1 MNLEP
6 GLNDNL
12 YELLPVG
19 ASQGRKALL
28 ISKKRV
34 LIGRS
39 QTCDIK
45 ILHNEVT
52 AIHAVLEAFG
62 GKFKIFDMNSTNG
75 TYVNGERV
83 VSSSCQLGDTL
94 KFGPLEF
101 KLQKYEED
109 DVAPP
114 PLDMLKPGAM
124 PPRMKSPSH
133 VSLPSKSHPNEE
145 EKESAQEEAPQ
156 TPPSMPE
163 KPVVEDGMPEVVYP
177 LASDPRAEFSE
188 YIFEDADTI
197 FPIFR
202 YSVQNSAVEIIILFK
217 DRIHSV
223 DYLPEKDG
231 VYKLVGRTPSS
242 TEVEYAYLGEKDKID
257 FVEVKGGEAF
267 VHPLAD
273 YEILSLSD
281 QKSPSGTIHL
291 NNDDIVRL
299 KKGDLQIFVRSTQ
312 APPKVKPAPI
322 LRRDGDLKKYLF
334 LMFFL
339 CVGFLSAMSMFQV
352 DEELEDEKVPER
364 LATILYQKKP
374 VVSKK
379 PPIDKTKEAPKEVVQ
394 KSPEQKVEPKPEKKK
409 PAKEK
414 QDSQKAVVKAGSQ
427 SAKDDAPAKQAAPNK
442 APERNKQDTVRAQ
455 QQRQNQKQASAPTAS
470 EAKAPAKSAA
480 KGNVD
485 TYQSTNFKSTVS
497 SVLSRGGATRNT
509 KASTAS
515 SVAGSGSVSGG
526 ESATI
531 RRAETRNNVGSLSG
545 SAQGKLDQSRGV
557 EGLVSQRELYTA
569 GLPYKE
575 VVLGGMDPDTIRRI
589 LVDHIPQF
597 RYCYQKELDRASQK
611 FDGVVRLDFII
622 GASGNVT
629 RAGIEAASDSL
640 PTSVKRC
647 VVNVLKGIKFPAPRG
662 GGVVEV
668 NQPFNFYPRR
678 Q

>member
-1 MNLEP
+1 MNLES
-6 GLNDNL
+6 GLHDEL
-12 YELLPVG
+12 YELLPIG
-19 ASQGRKALL
+19 ASEGRKALL
-28 ISKKRV
+28 LSKKRV

-45 ILHNEVT
+45 IPHNEVT
-52 AIHAVLEAFG
+52 AIHAVLEAHG
-62 GKFKIFDMNSTNG
+62 GKFKVFDMNSTNG
-75 TYVNGERV
+75 TYVNGERI
-83 VSSSCQLGDTL
+83 VSKTCQLGDKL
-94 KFGPLEF
+94 QFGPLEF
-101 KLQKYEED
+101 KLQKYQED

-114 PLDMLKPGAM
+114 PLDMLRPGAV
-124 PPRMKSPSH
+124 PQQMKQAGK
-133 VSLPSKSHPNEE
+133 VSLPSKTSVEEEKAHDQEPPSSPPGLPEKSTPNEE
-145 EKESAQEEAPQ
+145 L
-156 TPPSMPE
+156 
-163 KPVVEDGMPEVVYP
+163 PEVVYP
-177 LASDPRAEFSE
+177 LASDPRAEFSD

-197 FPIFR
+197 YPIFR
-202 YSVQNSAVEIIILFK
+202 YAVQETAVEIIILFK

-223 DYLPEKDG
+223 DYLSSKDG
-231 VYKLVGRTPSS
+231 VYKLVGRTPS
-242 TEVEYAYLGEKDKID
+242 TKEIEYAYLGEKDKVD

-267 VHPLAD
+267 VTPLPG

-281 QKSPSGTIHL
+281 QRSPTGTIHL
-291 NNDDIVRL
+291 NNDDIVRF

-312 APPKVKPAPI
+312 APPHVKPAPI

-339 CVGFLSAMSMFQV
+339 CIGFLSAMTMFQV
-352 DEELEDEKVPER
+352 DEEIEDEKIPDR

-379 PPIDKTKEAPKEVVQ
+379 PPIDKTKDAPKEVVQ
-394 KSPEQKVEPKPEKKK
+394 KSPEQKVEPKPEKKQ

-414 QDSQKAVVKAGSQ
+414 QDDQKAVVKAGSE
-427 SAKDDAPAKQAAPNK
+427 SAKKDAPAKKATPNK
-442 APERNKQDTVRAQ
+442 AQKENKQDTVRAKK
-455 QQRQNQKQASAPTAS
+455 QNQNSEKPSAPSAS
-470 EAKAPAKSAA
+470 EAQAPAKSAA

-497 SVLSRGGATRNT
+497 SVLSRGGATRKT

-515 SVAGSGSVSGG
+515 SVAGSGSISGG

-531 RRAETRNNVGSLSG
+531 RRAETQNNVGSLSG
-545 SAQGKLDQSRGV
+545 SAQGKLDESRGV

-589 LVDHIPQF
+589 LVEHIPQF

-640 PTSVKRC
+640 PVSVKRC

-678 Q
+678 